1 MIEIITAVIS
11 STIGAIVSFLILK
24 MQLREKKVAFLSF
37 EKRYSIIKNIGDTS
51 ALNVSIYRI
60 TPNLDKKDSIVSL
73 IHNIKTIK
81 VNEEVTLNEPE
92 DNLPIGH
99 YDYYILQFLCLNGK
113 YYHQIYQ
120 INTGRGDAGEL
131 RIPVKVFMRKTFPT
145 YSIKQE
151 KFFIPRKIRKLTKRV
166 KRLEKEL

>member
-1 MIEIITAVIS
+1 MTEIITAAITSV
-11 STIGAIVSFLILK
+11 IGAIVSFFVLRI
-24 MQLREKKVAFLSF
+24 QLREEKLAFLSF
-37 EKRYSIIKNIGDTS
+37 EERYSKIKNMGDTS
-51 ALNVSIYRI
+51 AFNVSIYRI

-73 IHNIKTIK
+73 IHNIRTIK
-81 VNEEVTLNEPE
+81 VNEEVKLNNSE

-99 YDYYILQFLCLNGK
+99 NDYYILQFLCLNGK

-131 RIPVKVFMRKTFPT
+131 RIPIKVSMKKTFPT
-145 YSIKQE
+145 YSIDKE

-166 KRLEKEL
+166 KRLEKES